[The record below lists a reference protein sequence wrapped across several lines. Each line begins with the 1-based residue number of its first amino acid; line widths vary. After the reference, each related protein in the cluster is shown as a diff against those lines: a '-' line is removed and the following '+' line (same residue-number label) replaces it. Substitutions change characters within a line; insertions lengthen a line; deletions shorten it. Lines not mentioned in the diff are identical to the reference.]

1 VAPPPPD
8 PAQLAQSAIGQLSIP
23 PPKIGI
29 GPDFNKVAVNLWTWL
44 WIDEPAPVSI
54 TVTAGAVSV
63 TAVARLSTTEWT
75 MGEPVDNPDT
85 ERFRATNPVI
95 CQGAGVAPVE
105 GEYDWKAEPPCGYMY
120 KWRSLKERTNG
131 TGMWPVSVTANWA
144 VTWTATTGQTGTE
157 TLTATAAT
165 AVDVGEYRIVLV
177 PGPDG

>member
-1 VAPPPPD
+1 
-8 PAQLAQSAIGQLSIP
+8 
-23 PPKIGI
+23 
-29 GPDFNKVAVNLWTWL
+29 
-44 WIDEPAPVSI
+44 
-54 TVTAGAVSV
+54 
-63 TAVARLSTTEWT
+63 
-75 MGEPVDNPDT
+75 
-85 ERFRATNPVI
+85 
-95 CQGAGVAPVE
+95 
-105 GEYDWKAEPPCGYMY
+105 MY